1 MTKRTVCTQLLIGG
15 IRVGVDSAEQ
25 EILNKARDKMKRA
38 GIPTSTLH
46 FRLYKKSVDARRRE
60 DIRFVCTVLAEG
72 ELPEKALAATVLSRA
87 DARILKRETLAPVI
101 GEHPL
106 AYPPMVVG
114 MGPAGLF
121 AALLL
126 ARYGYAPILID
137 RGASVEDRVRDVARF
152 TAEGALDPDSNIQ
165 FGAGGAG
172 TFSDGKLITR
182 IQDPY
187 CSLVLETLVE
197 FGAPKEILFKAKP
210 HVGTDLLR
218 GVVSAMLRE
227 IERLGGQLRYRC
239 RLDDIVECADGICA
253 VTSQGDVPCGALI
266 LAPGHSARD
275 TYRTLIRKSYA
286 VEAKPFSVGV
296 RVEHLQAEI
305 DEALYGR
312 LAGHP
317 ALGPAEYALS
327 DTTGERGVYT
337 FCMCP
342 GGEVVAAASEAG
354 GLVVNGMSHHAR
366 DGRNANSAVAVS
378 IRPEDIAPI
387 EGSIPLGAIEYQRKI
402 ERAAFLAGGGDYRA
416 PIMTMGDFLEGKR
429 GTAPQRI
436 LPTYRGGAVTPADF
450 SAILPEYVL
459 TTLRRGFL
467 SFDRK
472 LAGFACRDAVLTAP
486 ETRTSAPLRIL
497 RDPSTLTGIGHSLV
511 YPAGEGAG
519 YAGGITSAAVD
530 GLRSAMA
537 LMAAHAP
544 KTPG

>member
-1 MTKRTVCTQLLIGG
+1 
-15 IRVGVDSAEQ
+15 
-25 EILNKARDKMKRA
+25 
-38 GIPTSTLH
+38 
-46 FRLYKKSVDARRRE
+46 
-60 DIRFVCTVLAEG
+60 
-72 ELPEKALAATVLSRA
+72 
-87 DARILKRETLAPVI
+87 
-101 GEHPL
+101 
-106 AYPPMVVG
+106 
-114 MGPAGLF
+114 
-121 AALLL
+121 
-126 ARYGYAPILID
+126 GYAPILID
-137 RGASVEDRVRDVARF
+137 RGASVEERVRDVARF
-152 TAEGALDPDSNIQ
+152 TAEGTLDPDSNVQ

-187 CSLVLETLVE
+187 CTLVLETLVE

-218 GVVSAMLRE
+218 GVVLAILAE

-239 RLDDIVECADGICA
+239 RLDDIVECADGLRA
-253 VTSQGDVPCGALI
+253 VTSQGDIPCGALI

-312 LAGHP
+312 MAGHP
-317 ALGPAEYALS
+317 SLGPAEYALS

-354 GLVVNGMSHHAR
+354 GLVVNGMSYHAR
-366 DGRNANSAVAVS
+366 DGKNANSAVAVS

-387 EGSIPLGAIEYQRKI
+387 EGSIPLGAIEYQRRI
-402 ERAAFLAGGGDYRA
+402 ERAAFRAGGGDYRA

-436 LPTYRGGAVTPADF
+436 LPSYRGGAVTVGDF
-450 SAILPEYVL
+450 SEILPDYVL
-459 TTLRRGFL
+459 STLRRGFL

-472 LAGFACRDAVLTAP
+472 LSGFACRDAILTAP

-544 KTPG
+544 KTTD

>member
-1 MTKRTVCTQLLIGG
+1 MTHSASTVQLLIGG
-15 IRVGVDSAEQ
+15 VRVSVDSSEE
-25 EILNKARDKMKRA
+25 EILKKAKDKMKRA

-46 FRLYKKSVDARRRE
+46 FRLYKKSIDARRRE
-60 DIRFVCTVLAEG
+60 DIRFVCTALAEG
-72 ELPEKALAATVLSRA
+72 ELSERFLSEATLSRA
-87 DARILKRETLAPVI
+87 EARVLREEALVPSFGEAP
-101 GEHPL
+101 L
-106 AYPPMVVG
+106 RYPPLVVG

-126 ARYGYAPILID
+126 ARNGYRPILID
-137 RGASVEDRVRDVARF
+137 RGGSVEDRVREVTRF
-152 TAEGALDPDSNIQ
+152 RETGILDPESNIQ

-187 CSLVLETLVE
+187 CSLVLRTLVD
-197 FGAPKEILFKAKP
+197 FGAPEEILVKAKP

-218 GVVSAMLRE
+218 GVVSAMLAE
-227 IERLGGQLRYRC
+227 IERLGGELRYRC
-239 RLDDIVECADGICA
+239 RLDDVCELSDGIRA
-253 VTSQGDVPCGALI
+253 VTSQGDILCGAMI

-275 TYRTLIRKSYA
+275 TYRTLLQKNYA
-286 VEAKPFSVGV
+286 IEPKPFSVGV
-296 RVEHLQAEI
+296 RVEHLQRDV
-305 DEALYGR
+305 DEALYGS

-317 ALGPAEYALS
+317 ALGPGEYALS

-342 GGEVVAAASEAG
+342 GGEVVAAASEEG

-366 DGRNANSAVAVS
+366 DGKNANSAVAVS

-387 EGSIPLGAIEYQRKI
+387 EGSIPLGAIEYQRRL
-402 ERAAFLAGGGDYRA
+402 ERAAFLAGGSDYSA

-436 LPTYRGGAVTPADF
+436 MPSYRDGAVRLADL
-450 SAILPEYVL
+450 SAILPEYVVS
-459 TTLRRGFL
+459 TLRRGFL
-467 SFDRK
+467 SFDRRVQ
-472 LAGFACRDAVLTAP
+472 GFACADAVLTAP

-497 RDPSTLTGIGHSLV
+497 RHPETMTGIGHSRV

-537 LMAAHAP
+537 LMAAFSP
-544 KTPG
+544 TSSV

>member
-1 MTKRTVCTQLLIGG
+1 MTNRSTVVQLLIGG
-15 IRVGVDSAEQ
+15 VRASVDSAEQ
-25 EILNKARDKMKRA
+25 EILNKAKDKMKRA

-46 FRLYKKSVDARRRE
+46 FRLYKKSVDARRRG

-72 ELPEKALAATVLSRA
+72 ELPEKALAASVLSRA
-87 DARILKRETLAPVI
+87 DARILKRETLTPVI

-126 ARYGYAPILID
+126 ARNGYAPILID
-137 RGASVEDRVRDVARF
+137 RGASVEERVRDVARF
-152 TAEGALDPDSNIQ
+152 TAEGTLDPDSNVQ

-187 CSLVLETLVE
+187 CTLVLETLVE

-218 GVVSAMLRE
+218 GVVSAILAE

-239 RLDDIVECADGICA
+239 RLDDIVECADGLRA
-253 VTSQGDVPCGALI
+253 VTSQGDIPCGALI

-312 LAGHP
+312 MAGHP
-317 ALGPAEYALS
+317 SLGPAEYALS

-354 GLVVNGMSHHAR
+354 GLVVNGMSNHAR
-366 DGRNANSAVAVS
+366 DGKNANSAVAVS

-387 EGSIPLGAIEYQRKI
+387 EGSIPLGAIEYQRRI
-402 ERAAFLAGGGDYRA
+402 ERAAFRAGGGDYRA

-436 LPTYRGGAVTPADF
+436 LPSYRGGAVTVADF
-450 SAILPEYVL
+450 SEILPDYVVS
-459 TTLRRGFL
+459 TLRRGFL

-472 LAGFACRDAVLTAP
+472 LSGFACRDAILTAP

-544 KTPG
+544 KTTD